1 MKESINN
8 AAKEAKTANDKLK
21 AVDKKASSKIRTA
34 INKDANKTIKR

>member
-8 AAKEAKTANDKLK
+8 AAKEAKTASDKLK